1 MLKDHGQ
8 RAKEANRGQQPI
20 TQKDFARIPTV
31 VLNPDNIKLSD
42 KLFEGKP
49 VILFEK
55 EINGRKTVV
64 AYVTKKHMD
73 LTVQTMYF
81 GKEKGSRPTT
91 PSDASSIVLQTSE
104 TLSGNAP
111 ITKVADASD
120 VVNFSAKDPVEKKGH
135 AACHP
140 QSDGRE
146 AAKVP
151 RAGRRAHAQHRGHTL

>member
-1 MLKDHGQ
+1 MYFGKIPSELSAKVFEKTGVNVAGYNFTLRMDEIRKMLKDHGQ

-73 LTVQTMYF
+73 LTVQTMYLV
-81 GKEKGSRPTT
+81 KKKRADPLRRVMLQ
-91 PSDASSIVLQTSE
+91 ASSCKRPKRLVVMLPLQ
-104 TLSGNAP
+104 
-111 ITKVADASD
+111 
-120 VVNFSAKDPVEKKGH
+120 
-135 AACHP
+135 
-140 QSDGRE
+140 R
-146 AAKVP
+146 
-151 RAGRRAHAQHRGHTL
+151 